1 MYVNGIMVF
10 SSKLNILT
18 SFVMAK
24 VNNILLFLLGIHTV
38 ALQNLCEPYETKQ
51 GKYPGKR

>member
-24 VNNILLFLLGIHTV
+24 VNKILLFLLGIHTV